1 VTSGER
7 CGGCGG
13 DVLLMCQRGTG
24 WCSPRC
30 QAAAYRPGDG
40 GCVCDGAAY
49 YSAEQNAARVPF
61 IVSRSC
67 PVHGALEQAGRGVM
81 ESIQAMPTG
90 RLLQELRETLL
101 ALGAK
106 RTDGVLQARADQLEE
121 EVLRRM
127 AW

>member
-1 VTSGER
+1 VLASLSG
-7 CGGCGG
+7 GGIPARRRRLRLRWSG
-13 DVLLMCQRGTG
+13 VLLRG
-24 WCSPRC
+24 
-30 QAAAYRPGDG
+30 
-40 GCVCDGAAY
+40 
-49 YSAEQNAARVPF
+49 AE
-61 IVSRSC
+61 RSEG
-67 PVHGALEQAGRGVM
+67 PVHRLEELPGAWRVGGREERRTLEQAGRGVM

>member
-1 VTSGER
+1 
-7 CGGCGG
+7 
-13 DVLLMCQRGTG
+13 
-24 WCSPRC
+24 
-30 QAAAYRPGDG
+30 
-40 GCVCDGAAY
+40 
-49 YSAEQNAARVPF
+49 
-61 IVSRSC
+61 
-67 PVHGALEQAGRGVM
+67 M
-81 ESIQAMPTG
+81 ESTQTMPTG